1 MMHEQDES
9 NNTRGSVKNTLRYR
23 VRNSCGTDGKT
34 LRIVCF
40 TGMALLI
47 VLMSVLIHND
57 NHNDNNSLRGPSAS
71 TQIYSDYDW
80 MELAPHVQQ
89 AAVKLGWDQRSW
101 NMDLDTASSIHQWEQ
116 LSTEQKAAATL
127 LGYNKETW
135 CTDTDNNVAGYYN
148 AEQNTAVPSN
158 VYSSSDTE
166 SDTSSDTESDTS
178 SDTSSETDSAT
189 MDESL
194 YYRDYDW
201 NELPA
206 MAQEAAAKFGY
217 TTAEQWTNQIEF
229 GTDWDELTEEL
240 RAAAVVLGYTK
251 DTWCL
256 DDSLSESDSSS
267 SDQQLTDDVS
277 LSGSEDTQEPQ
288 LTDDVSLSGS
298 EDTTEPTDS
307 VTSSPTEE
315 DTEADFSNEDWID
328 LPNDMKNAAISLGYN
343 QEKWDE
349 TMDDGDIMPFD
360 KKWKELTETQQDAVS
375 MLFGYNPETWDEEY
389 LQSIMNQIDE
399 QDWDEL
405 TPEIQQA
412 ATILGFT
419 QNSWDNADNDD
430 DASYVEP
437 PSITLMEWTELTEEQ
452 QMAATTLGWNEQ
464 KWSFDRSI

>member
-101 NMDLDTASSIHQWEQ
+101 NMDLDTASSIHQWEE

-135 CTDTDNNVAGYYN
+135 CTDDNAVGGYYN
-148 AEQNTAVPSN
+148 AEQTAVPSN

-217 TTAEQWTNQIEF
+217 TTAEQWNNQIEF
-229 GTDWDELTEEL
+229 GTDWDDLSEDL

-256 DDSLSESDSSS
+256 DDSLSGSEDTEE
-267 SDQQLTDDVS
+267 L
-277 LSGSEDTQEPQ
+277 LSGSE
-288 LTDDVSLSGS
+288 
-298 EDTTEPTDS
+298 EDTNEPTDS
-307 VTSSPTEE
+307 VTSSPTDE
-315 DTEADFSNEDWID
+315 DTEADLNDEDWID

-464 KWSFDRSI
+464 KWSFDRFI